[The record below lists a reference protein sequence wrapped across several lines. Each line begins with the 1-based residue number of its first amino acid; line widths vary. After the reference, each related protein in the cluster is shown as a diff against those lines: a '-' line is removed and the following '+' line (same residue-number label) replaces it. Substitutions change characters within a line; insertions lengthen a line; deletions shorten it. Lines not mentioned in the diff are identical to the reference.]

1 MSQTKS
7 DSDDHDLR
15 LEASKS
21 DNDDD
26 VRYSLNDVNDDN
38 DDDIRYSLNDPKGNA
53 VSLGDHRSEQGDKFT
68 GKSPK
73 SVRRREPKML
83 VKGNLNEEVVRDI
96 DNGLSDESSRS
107 PTSAITPCVALTLC
121 DRTDLERRFL
131 F

>member
-7 DSDDHDLR
+7 DSDDRDLR
-15 LEASKS
+15 FEASKS
-21 DNDDD
+21 DDDD
-26 VRYSLNDVNDDN
+26 EIRYSLNDVNDNDD
-38 DDDIRYSLNDPKGNA
+38 DDDIRYSLNDPKGDA

-73 SVRRREPKML
+73 SVRRREPETL

-107 PTSAITPCVALTLC
+107 PTSAIPFIYTYIYIV
-121 DRTDLERRFL
+121 
-131 F
+131 